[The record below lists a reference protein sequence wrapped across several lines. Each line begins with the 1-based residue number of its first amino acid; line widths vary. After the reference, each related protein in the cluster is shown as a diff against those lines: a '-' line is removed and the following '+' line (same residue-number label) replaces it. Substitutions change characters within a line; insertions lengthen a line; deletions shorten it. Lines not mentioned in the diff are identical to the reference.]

1 MRSIRLADYYYREG
15 KLVAEIKKQQENIER
30 SKSFSSSRDPRKR
43 QGTRQI
49 KWFRIAIII
58 IMVISCWHLGKQQM
72 LKNDLA
78 EDITQAQQR
87 LDEVKA
93 HNEALKAENEKLM
106 DDSYIEKLAR
116 ENLGMTKQGEMP
128 YIYSQDK

>member
-1 MRSIRLADYYYREG
+1 M
-15 KLVAEIKKQQENIER
+15 AEIKKQRENIER